1 MYSVLQKVMREGV
14 KMKKL
19 NKVLAFALT
28 AVLAA
33 SAFFV
38 GCANPASGDGSGN
51 GAGGSGDWTK
61 ITELDDEEFLNF
73 LTTPSVWE
81 SDWITAPPTMGVSST
96 KIKVGFSWDETKNES
111 LMYYKFDYS
120 EYNFTEGEKTALAT
134 QLADAMKAG
143 TGRVDFN
150 IDWEGDILRL
160 STDEGFMDVTP
171 EIKVSLAAIMLN
183 AGEISSDRKTIRL
196 SMESE
201 SEYVYL
207 KKVK

>member
-1 MYSVLQKVMREGV
+1 MREGV

-38 GCANPASGDGSGN
+38 GCANPAGN

-61 ITELDDEEFLNF
+61 MEE
-73 LTTPSVWE
+73 
-81 SDWITAPPTMGVSST
+81 
-96 KIKVGFSWDETKNES
+96 
-111 LMYYKFDYS
+111 
-120 EYNFTEGEKTALAT
+120 
-134 QLADAMKAG
+134 G

-160 STDEGFMDVTP
+160 STDEGFINPAP
-171 EIKVSLAAIMLN
+171 EIKIPLAGIMLN
-183 AGEISSDRKTIRL
+183 AGEISSDRKTNRL

>member
-1 MYSVLQKVMREGV
+1 MREGV

-38 GCANPASGDGSGN
+38 GCANPAGN
-51 GAGGSGDWTK
+51 GAGGSGDWTA
-61 ITELDDEEFLNF
+61 IMELDPEESLNL

-81 SDWITAPPTMGVSST
+81 SDWITAPPTMGVSSN
-96 KIKVGFSWDETKNES
+96 KIKVGFSWDETKDES
-111 LMYYKFDYS
+111 LMYYKFDFS
-120 EYNFTEGEKTALAT
+120 EYSYDEQEKPALANDLVT
-134 QLADAMKAG
+134 RMKNG
-143 TGRVDFN
+143 TGMGVNFD
-150 IDWEGDILRL
+150 IDWDGDILRL
-160 STDEGFMDVTP
+160 SKDAGFQNMTP
-171 EIKVSLAAIMLN
+171 EIKIPNAGKMLN

-196 SMESE
+196 PTESE

>member
-1 MYSVLQKVMREGV
+1 
-14 KMKKL
+14 MKKL

-38 GCANPASGDGSGN
+38 GCANPAGN

-61 ITELDDEEFLNF
+61 IAELDDEEFLNF

-120 EYNFTEGEKTALAT
+120 EYNFTEDQKTELANDLVTAL
-134 QLADAMKAG
+134 KAG
-143 TGRVDFN
+143 TSRVDFN
-150 IDWEGDILRL
+150 IDWDGDILRL
-160 STDEGFMDVTP
+160 STDEGFMNMTQ
-171 EIKVSLAAIMLN
+171 EIKIPLAGIMLK